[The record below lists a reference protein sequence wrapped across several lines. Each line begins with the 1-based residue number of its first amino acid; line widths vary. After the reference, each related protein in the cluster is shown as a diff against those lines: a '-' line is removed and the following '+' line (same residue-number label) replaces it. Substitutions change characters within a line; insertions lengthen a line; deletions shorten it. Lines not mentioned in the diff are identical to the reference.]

1 MGFWYNFTALM
12 RNSLLFLLLAV
23 CCTSCGLFKSK
34 PKQTV
39 ASYWFKA
46 DTTHAGNN
54 FKQSDFW
61 HYTLQEGEGG
71 KVEYQ
76 RIKGDNPD
84 KVTALRNNTSGQMF
98 YLYNF
103 TEEKSYERV
112 SYEKLQ
118 NPTGCPL
125 VLMSASGFDSLRV
138 NGNWKVNLL
147 FKRRGVLPVTWK
159 FRKTDTFSVYR
170 SDNKRLSLPAVELY
184 DEQEMQKLWVLND
197 PQMPVILKYGNDSI
211 GQVYYKLERIFK
223 EDRSFVKTKIE
234 KGTKL
239 NYRIINPSDEMYLI
253 TFEIEELNKDS
264 AVLGVKGKFNGAYQ
278 HPIDTRWTFYFNK
291 TSQPVFKAILPLASN
306 EPEFF
311 DSIFMI
317 FFGKN
322 WNPGYNNF
330 KIKAINNATE
340 AGEHTTDC
348 EITPQ
353 MEFDNQAYE
362 TYDEKLQRMVLFRS
376 YLFYGD
382 CGYWMVESEGNWPF
396 LLKYS
401 DEKGTDVE
409 FQGFAK

>member
-1 MGFWYNFTALM
+1 M
-12 RNSLLFLLLAV
+12 RNPLLFLLMTA
-23 CCTSCGLFKSK
+23 CCASCGSFK
-34 PKQTV
+34 PKPKPRQV
-39 ASYWFKA
+39 NYRFRA
-46 DTTHAGNN
+46 DTTHAGKH

-76 RIKGDNPD
+76 RIQDDNSD
-84 KVTALRNNTSGQMF
+84 KVMALRNNTSGQMF

-125 VLMSASGFDSLRV
+125 VLMSPSGFDSLRI
-138 NGNWKVNLL
+138 NGEWKVNLL

-159 FRKTDTFSVYR
+159 FRKTDTFSVYG
-170 SDNKRLSLPAVELY
+170 SDNQKLNLPAIELY
-184 DEQEMQKLWVLND
+184 DEQEMQKLLVLND
-197 PQMPVILKYGNDSI
+197 PELPVVLKYGNDSVD
-211 GQVYYKLERIFK
+211 QVYYTLERIFK
-223 EDRSFVKTKIE
+223 ENRSFVKTKIE

-239 NYRIINPSDEMYLI
+239 NYRIINPSDEMYLL
-253 TFEIEELNKDS
+253 TFEIAELNKDS
-264 AVLGVKGKFNGAYQ
+264 VVMGVKGKFNGAYQ
-278 HPIDTRWTFYFNK
+278 HPVDTRWTFYFNK
-291 TSQPVFKAILPLASN
+291 TPKPVFKAILPLASN

-311 DSIFMI
+311 DSTFMI
-317 FFGKN
+317 LFGQN
-322 WNPGYNNF
+322 WNAGYNNF
-330 KIKAINNATE
+330 KIKAMNNSAET
-340 AGEHTTDC
+340 GEHSVNC

-362 TYDEKLQRMVLFRS
+362 TYDEKLQKMVLFRS
-376 YLFYGD
+376 CLFYGD
-382 CGYWMVESEGNWPF
+382 CGYWMVESEGSWPF

-401 DEKGTDVE
+401 DEKGMDIE